1 MLSNDAGFPT
11 FSKMKYIFVPKILFF
26 YIIIISWKTCIKT
39 RFMYLYYVI
48 FTTTYPY
55 FNFFRSITIGPS

>member
-26 YIIIISWKTCIKT
+26 LYHHHQLENLHKNEI
-39 RFMYLYYVI
+39 YLYYVI